1 MITQLIEFDVK
12 KNSHVKITA
21 KEGDINSR
29 NLEFRLLDNS
39 LPFSLVGRTVRCY
52 MVKPDKRIVFSE
64 LKITDAE
71 DGRCV
76 LTLSL
81 QSLIVS
87 GMAKLE
93 LIIYEAGKK
102 LSVIPIKMDIIKS
115 LNSDKLLESTNE
127 FGALNNALWKIDAF
141 TGTMDSIASK
151 EDLKKLSSQLDT
163 KVSKGQV
170 SVFDINKN
178 LGKFDQTYFTDEFL
192 QQMYGN
198 TPINATPSDYSITQK
213 KMATPYLEAIKGKNL
228 FDKSAVTNGKY
239 VNMGNGNL
247 SPNESYSASD
257 FIKVEPNTTY
267 TISGTSQQYAIY
279 DISKK
284 YIRGIRSPRTFT
296 TASNEVYVRIS
307 LFTTELNLVQ
317 VELGSIATSY
327 EDYNTYYL
335 NNDCITKI
343 PKEKVDIETID
354 YIKSVN
360 LFDKSAVT
368 NGKYVNMGNGNL
380 STNANFSASDYIEV
394 EPSTSYCFS
403 TFNTGTQGAYYDS
416 SKVFISGIGTKVT
429 TSPSNAKY
437 MRFGCPSA
445 DIPTMQLQ
453 KGKNTTAYE
462 PYGGKFISYE
472 SISSEAKSKLTR
484 QPSNMKKVALD
495 GSCDYTSI
503 SSAVD
508 NANSEIVI
516 QVMPGVYDNIV
527 KGFGK
532 DISIIGVDKKRC
544 ILKNTTGDYKT
555 PPLEMTHGYLANM
568 TIYAEKLEGSSIPS
582 MLAYAIHIDRSASR
596 NQTLLIENC
605 DFYSDWNACAGIG
618 TWANFT
624 LTFRNCNFYMNNPTQ
639 TNGALFFH
647 NAGVEG
653 ELNQNIIFDN
663 CRMYSKS
670 DVGIYI
676 GDALTNGNS
685 PLNVTFI
692 NTLVYS
698 STKGKDCIK
707 RTSGSKWSGNNI
719 SLTGDSYGNNNT
731 ILNAN

>member
-1 MITQLIEFDVK
+1 MKFTDKLGLPIWNNPETDVFNIEHFNKGMKAIDNIIVNILNQINDLVIGDTKIDLNGYVK
-12 KNSHVKITA
+12 EEVLK
-21 KEGDINSR
+21 
-29 NLEFRLLDNS
+29 
-39 LPFSLVGRTVRCY
+39 
-52 MVKPDKRIVFSE
+52 E
-64 LKITDAE
+64 LK
-71 DGRCV
+71 
-76 LTLSL
+76 
-81 QSLIVS
+81 
-87 GMAKLE
+87 
-93 LIIYEAGKK
+93 KK
-102 LSVIPIKMDIIKS
+102 VANKA
-115 LNSDKLLESTNE
+115 DKEE
-127 FGALNNALWKIDAF
+127 IEKI
-141 TGTMDSIASK
+141 
-151 EDLKKLSSQLDT
+151 SSQLDT
-163 KVSKGQV
+163 KANKGDIETINSQMETKVSKGQI
-170 SVFDINKN
+170 SVFDVNKN

-192 QQMYGN
+192 QQMSGN

-228 FDKSAVTNGKY
+228 FDKSSVTNGKY

-267 TISGTSQQYAIY
+267 TISGTGQQYAIY
-279 DISKK
+279 DSSKN
-284 YIRGIRSPRTFT
+284 YIRGIGNSRTFT
-296 TASNEVYVRIS
+296 TADNEVYVRIS
-307 LFTTELNLVQ
+307 LITTELNLVQ

-368 NGKYVNMGNGNL
+368 NGKYVNMVNGNL
-380 STNANFSASDYIEV
+380 STSANFSASDYIEV

-403 TFNTGTQGAYYDS
+403 NFNTGTQGAYYDS

-437 MRFGCPSA
+437 IRFGCPSV

-472 SISSEAKSKLTR
+472 SISSKAKSKLTR
-484 QPSNMKKVALD
+484 QPSNVKKVALD

-516 QVMPGVYDNIV
+516 QVMPGVYDNVV

-532 DISIIGVDKKRC
+532 DISIIGIDKKRC
-544 ILKNTTGDYKT
+544 ILKNTTGDYNT

-568 TIYAEKLEGSSIPS
+568 TIYAEKLEGATIPS

-647 NAGVEG
+647 NASVDG

-663 CRMYSKS
+663 CRIYSKS

-685 PLNVTFI
+685 PLNATFI

-698 STKGKDCIK
+698 STKGKDCIR

>member
-1 MITQLIEFDVK
+1 MNIQNLVLDINK
-12 KNSHVKITA
+12 KPFQTITA
-21 KEGDINSR
+21 NKGEVGSR
-29 NLEFRLLDNS
+29 FIRITIVDNS
-39 LPFSLVGRTVRCY
+39 TPVDLTGVTISLY
-52 MVKPDKRIVFSE
+52 AKKPDGKKVFNSVTVEDKVNGVVLAE
-64 LKITDAE
+64 LTSQILSVS
-71 DGRCV
+71 GLVR
-76 LTLSL
+76 LTLLLVKNGSKL
-81 QSLIVS
+81 ASKQFLVNVDESIVDD
-87 GMAKLE
+87 
-93 LIIYEAGKK
+93 EA
-102 LSVIPIKMDIIKS
+102 I
-115 LNSDKLLESTNE
+115 ESTNE
-127 FGALNNALWKIDAF
+127 FTALVDALGRVNNIDSRF
-141 TGTMDSIASK
+141 EK
-151 EDLKKLSSQLDT
+151 VNSQLEH

-170 SVFDINKN
+170 SVFDVNKN

-192 QQMYGN
+192 QQMSGN

-239 VNMGNGNL
+239 VNMGTGNL

-267 TISGTSQQYAIY
+267 TISGTGQQYAIY
-279 DISKK
+279 DSSKN
-284 YIRGIRSPRTFT
+284 YIRGIGSSRTFT
-296 TASNEVYVRIS
+296 TADNEVYVRIS

-403 TFNTGTQGAYYDS
+403 NFNTGTQGAYYDS

-437 MRFGCPSA
+437 MRFGCPSV

-484 QPSNMKKVALD
+484 QPSNVKKVALD

-544 ILKNTTGDYKT
+544 ILKNTTGDYNT

-568 TIYAEKLEGSSIPS
+568 TIYAEKLEGATIPS

-685 PLNVTFI
+685 PLNATFI

-698 STKGKDCIK
+698 STKGKDCIR